1 MEILI
6 DGEVIE
12 IMPIKSGENLLL
24 GKLKTLEIDLEQYSP
39 RLKKVF
45 YALKKSCCVVSIKS
59 SLYFLNL
66 TEEEKDFLKKNI
78 KILKKFDLIFKI
90 KDSFVV
96 SFSKF
101 YNYNIR
107 KTTGFYID
115 IGSFNGFE
123 LFKEDGEQFIT
134 KMYNKIFFDSDYD
147 LNLGHLI
154 RKKGERSTSAV
165 SKKLQLKDLAK
176 FKVGIRKLV
185 LVTYLEY
192 LGETNY
198 LIKDI
203 LEDYISD
210 PIKISVPIDF
220 KLLENA
226 KNKKHLLEL
235 KTRKQG
241 LFNRFNKISLNFS
254 YTILKVLKH
263 INEKELNK
271 VILKEI
277 LIEGSEREKINQ
289 FFLKYYKNQITD
301 FYYDDCYHET
311 QIIYDYIF
319 MVRQL
324 KRKFNLDITT
334 MKKLYKEHD
343 RIAEVQRMEEYK
355 KMDLKIKPSNPFLQ
369 LELPP
374 EFKMLETKEEFL
386 NEGKEN
392 NNCVFSYIPAVNKE
406 RCIIYTTIYKKKRYT
421 IEFGK
426 KKTKFTLEQIRGYS
440 NSSAPKELIEYIGE
454 CIKDQRIT
462 DKKGA

>member
-24 GKLKTLEIDLEQYSP
+24 DKLKTLEIDLEQHSP

-45 YALKKSCCVVSIKS
+45 YALKESCCVVSIRRT
-59 SLYFLNL
+59 LYFLNL
-66 TEEEKDFLKKNI
+66 TEEEKGFLKNNI
-78 KILKKFDLIFKI
+78 ENLKKFDLILKI

-96 SFSKF
+96 SFSEF
-101 YNYNIR
+101 YNYIIR

-115 IGSFNGFE
+115 IGVFDGFE
-123 LFKEDGEQFIT
+123 LFKEKGEQFIT

-154 RKKGERSTSAV
+154 RKKGSSGTTAV
-165 SKKLQLKDLAK
+165 SKKLQLKDLTK
-176 FKVGIRKLV
+176 FKDGIRKIV
-185 LVTYLEY
+185 IKNYLEY

-198 LIKDI
+198 FIKDI

-235 KTRKQG
+235 KTKKQG

-254 YTILKVLKH
+254 YTILKILKH
-263 INEKELNK
+263 INERELNK

-277 LIEGSEREKINQ
+277 LINGSEREKINQ
-289 FFLKYYKNQITD
+289 FFLKYYKEHITD
-301 FYYDDCYHET
+301 FDYEDGYYE
-311 QIIYDYIF
+311 IIVYDYID
-319 MVRQL
+319 MTRQL

-343 RIAEVQRMEEYK
+343 RVAEIQRVKEYK
-355 KMDLKIKPSNPFLQ
+355 KMELKIKPSNPFL
-369 LELPP
+369 
-374 EFKMLETKEEFL
+374 
-386 NEGKEN
+386 
-392 NNCVFSYIPAVNKE
+392 
-406 RCIIYTTIYKKKRYT
+406 
-421 IEFGK
+421 
-426 KKTKFTLEQIRGYS
+426 
-440 NSSAPKELIEYIGE
+440 
-454 CIKDQRIT
+454 
-462 DKKGA
+462 

>member
-1 MEILI
+1 
-6 DGEVIE
+6 
-12 IMPIKSGENLLL
+12 
-24 GKLKTLEIDLEQYSP
+24 
-39 RLKKVF
+39 
-45 YALKKSCCVVSIKS
+45 
-59 SLYFLNL
+59 
-66 TEEEKDFLKKNI
+66 
-78 KILKKFDLIFKI
+78 
-90 KDSFVV
+90 
-96 SFSKF
+96 
-101 YNYNIR
+101 
-107 KTTGFYID
+107 
-115 IGSFNGFE
+115 
-123 LFKEDGEQFIT
+123 
-134 KMYNKIFFDSDYD
+134 MYNKIFFDSDYD
-147 LNLGHLI
+147 LNLGYLI

-176 FKVGIRKLV
+176 FKNGIRKIV
-185 LVTYLEY
+185 LKNYLEY

-271 VILKEI
+271 IILKEI

-289 FFLKYYKNQITD
+289 FFLKYYKEHITD
-301 FYYDDCYHET
+301 ISPDDYSDERHVL
-311 QIIYDYIF
+311 YDYIF

-334 MKKLYKEHD
+334 IKKLYKEHD
-343 RIAEVQRMEEYK
+343 RIAEFQRIKDYK
-355 KMDLKIKPSNPFLQ
+355 KMELKIKPNNPFLQ
-369 LELPP
+369 LELPE
-374 EFKMLETKEEFL
+374 EFKMLETKEEFF

-392 NNCVFSYIPAVNKE
+392 NNCVFTYIPSVNE
-406 RCIIYTTIYKKKRYT
+406 ENCIIYTTLYKDKKYT

-426 KKTKFTLEQIRGYS
+426 KRTQFVLRQIKGYG
-440 NSSAPKELIEYIGE
+440 NSEAPEELIEYIVK